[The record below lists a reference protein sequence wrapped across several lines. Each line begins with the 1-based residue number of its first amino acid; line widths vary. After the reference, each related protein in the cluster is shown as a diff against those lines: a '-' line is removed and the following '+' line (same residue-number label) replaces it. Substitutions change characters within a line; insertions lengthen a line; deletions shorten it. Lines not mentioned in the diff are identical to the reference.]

1 MWESIARTIRS
12 AVVEGEGEAS
22 FDPSHQFKHAL
33 RHSADVFA
41 AFKVHRLQRDI
52 TERLTD
58 EKGNLRSFSQWRE
71 LVMPIA
77 SHQCH
82 QWLRTE
88 YDTAVLRARNACEWQ
103 QFEAERD
110 VLPNLKWLPST
121 SPTPGADHQLF
132 WNTVLPIDH
141 PFWASHRPG
150 DRWNC
155 KCQLIATAEPATSEP
170 TSGKHDHPHS
180 GLENNTGK
188 DGHLFSDKHPY
199 FPSSCGSCSLFQ
211 AKAPITARA
220 KYLFLNRKKDCYNCP
235 YANQMVQQ
243 AESREE
249 YTTPTVY
256 GKRLKVSIKA
266 DKKDLADNLRV
277 SKAIVSSEPNTE
289 VKIRPHVRIKGVKN
303 PELDINERIADNKR
317 IQSEKGVKAAFQS
330 GIEQGCKTIV
340 LDLDAVV
347 KKLRTKKLSKF
358 IGYRHAD
365 FENGTIEVCYV
376 VYKNKAVRIDKN
388 NYKRAYEVLEAFKKE
403 VE

>member
-1 MWESIARTIRS
+1 MWQQIARTLQEAI
-12 AVVEGEGEAS
+12 AEGESEAS
-22 FDPSHQFKHAL
+22 FNPSHEFKQAL

-41 AFKVHRLQRDI
+41 AFKVHRMGRDLAQ
-52 TERLTD
+52 RLTD
-58 EKGNLRSFSQWRE
+58 ENGNLRSFSQWKE
-71 LVMPIA
+71 QVLPIA

-88 YDTAVLRARNACEWQ
+88 YDTAVLRAHGACEWQ

-110 VLPNLKWLPST
+110 VLPNLKWIPST

-155 KCQLIATAEPATSEP
+155 KCQLAATAEPATSEP
-170 TSGKHDHPHS
+170 TPGKHDHPHN

-220 KYLFLNRKKDCYNCP
+220 KHLFLNRKKDCHNCP

-249 YTTPTVY
+249 EYSIVPTHK
-256 GKRLKVSIKA
+256 GKVRLHAKHGKTEKKA
-266 DKKDLADNLRV
+266 NVATATYFAEKYEHEIDLLPTKDGDKEADTNNKTLGYKQEYKHVNKHSKNAIEEALRKGYKQADHLVIVVTKDMPFQLIEKALRERLHRCPN
-277 SKAIVSSEPNTE
+277 IVEITFLRNGKDASYSREQMIRKDF
-289 VKIRPHVRIKGVKN
+289 KIQQ
-303 PELDINERIADNKR
+303 D
-317 IQSEKGVKAAFQS
+317 
-330 GIEQGCKTIV
+330 
-340 LDLDAVV
+340 
-347 KKLRTKKLSKF
+347 
-358 IGYRHAD
+358 D
-365 FENGTIEVCYV
+365 F
-376 VYKNKAVRIDKN
+376 K
-388 NYKRAYEVLEAFKKE
+388 
-403 VE
+403 